1 MTARKKKTE
10 PLVKVPQIGAWGAAV
25 RRTQEALGLVP
36 TGIWNHADAQ
46 AVADT
51 QAVAEEQ
58 ED

>member
-1 MTARKKKTE
+1 MTARKTAAKKTTK
-10 PLVKVPQIGAWGAAV
+10 PLVEVPQIGAWGASV

-46 AVADT
+46 AVAD
-51 QAVAEEQ
+51 AQ